1 MVCEGNAVSPVD
13 AQRTVACKYARA
25 GQIVAR
31 TANGI
36 RQTYEYDKNGKKGG
50 PFYISFVV
58 RETKCTIAEVNAP
71 VLMRWQFCRCFISFK
86 EAQLLEF
93 GMIFLG
99 GFGIFYENSA

>member
-1 MVCEGNAVSPVD
+1 ME
-13 AQRTVACKYARA
+13 QRKLISR
-25 GQIVAR
+25 
-31 TANGI
+31 
-36 RQTYEYDKNGKKGG
+36 KGG
-50 PFYISFVV
+50 FSPHIRLTDYNIINKTPVV

-99 GFGIFYENSA
+99 GFGIFYEDSA

>member
-1 MVCEGNAVSPVD
+1 MKSGAEREEFFPLLLSTKIPLLKS
-13 AQRTVACKYARA
+13 T
-25 GQIVAR
+25 
-31 TANGI
+31 
-36 RQTYEYDKNGKKGG
+36 
-50 PFYISFVV
+50 VV

-99 GFGIFYENSA
+99 GFGIFYEDSA

>member
-1 MVCEGNAVSPVD
+1 M
-13 AQRTVACKYARA
+13 
-25 GQIVAR
+25 
-31 TANGI
+31 
-36 RQTYEYDKNGKKGG
+36 
-50 PFYISFVV
+50 

>member
-1 MVCEGNAVSPVD
+1 MVCEGNVVSPVD

-50 PFYISFVV
+50 PFYISFTVYAV
-58 RETKCTIAEVNAP
+58 AVKAKADSRGEQKRN
-71 VLMRWQFCRCFISFK
+71 
-86 EAQLLEF
+86 
-93 GMIFLG
+93 GFL
-99 GFGIFYENSA
+99 ARVK

>member
-1 MVCEGNAVSPVD
+1 MSPD
-13 AQRTVACKYARA
+13 PSLYRDNLAFRFDSRHCRTF
-25 GQIVAR
+25 QI
-31 TANGI
+31 
-36 RQTYEYDKNGKKGG
+36 
-50 PFYISFVV
+50 VV

>member
-1 MVCEGNAVSPVD
+1 MVSSSSIVICLDFEAYLFSALLETKD
-13 AQRTVACKYARA
+13 SLQREFL
-25 GQIVAR
+25 I
-31 TANGI
+31 
-36 RQTYEYDKNGKKGG
+36 
-50 PFYISFVV
+50 FYSLVHAFLKSTVV

>member
-1 MVCEGNAVSPVD
+1 MIPTIKQVMKCYRVI
-13 AQRTVACKYARA
+13 AQIERMKTGRPRVELKIA
-25 GQIVAR
+25 
-31 TANGI
+31 
-36 RQTYEYDKNGKKGG
+36 
-50 PFYISFVV
+50 VV